1 MEDFDI
7 ISDTKAQDKCH
18 NGKCLFDI
26 TKPSQYNPFQ
36 NKPIYYIQ
44 SDINKIKCDVELMKL
59 DLKKIL
65 QKLSER
71 EKSDLQESESHS
83 TSWW

>member
-18 NGKCLFDI
+18 NGKCLSNI
-26 TKPSQYNPFQ
+26 TEPSQYNPFQ

-71 EKSDLQESESHS
+71 EKSESHS